1 MNFVKGA
8 SALKVKEVPGY
19 VQKYAGE
26 NLTPTK
32 VESWF
37 SKWSSGY
44 RQKVGSCVRLP
55 SEIDTLQS
63 LSSVDPSL
71 LFSSPSSSHPSPPS
85 PSSSSSCAVF

>member
-44 RQKVGSCVRLP
+44 RQKVR
-55 SEIDTLQS
+55 
-63 LSSVDPSL
+63 SSVRRTI
-71 LFSSPSSSHPSPPS
+71 
-85 PSSSSSCAVF
+85 